1 MSLFYRDWMVK
12 FMLFSSM
19 KFVFVFLPIFFIVYY
34 LVGNKYRNYIAFAGS
49 MFFYSF
55 GELRYL
61 PLLLASVGI
70 HYLLSRLIHYSNNNK
85 QKKIYLLLGLCYS
98 FGMLFVFKYAAF
110 VFGLKQLA
118 LPLGISFYT
127 FQIVSYL
134 IDVYRGKIVPEKN
147 IIFLG
152 MYLCL
157 FPQLIAGPIVLYTDV
172 EKQIRL
178 RTHSL
183 ANIEMGLKYFVLGLA
198 SKMLI
203 ANVLGSLWNELKMI
217 GFSSISTPMA
227 WLGMFAFS
235 FQIYFDFN
243 GYSLMAIG
251 LGQMMGF
258 TIPKNF
264 DHPYTARSVTEF
276 WRRWHITLGRWFR
289 EYVYIPLGGSKVP
302 KYRMIFNLFIVWTLT
317 GIWHGAGWNF
327 VLWGITLFVLIAVEK
342 LWLYKILDK
351 YKFGSHLYLLLVI
364 PMSWMLFAIDSIKN
378 IAIYFQRLLPFLG
391 KTSSVFVKN
400 TDFLQ
405 ALNKYGIF
413 FVAAIVCSTS
423 IPEKMMKNYGKKQIV
438 VLFLLL
444 LFWISVWQMMTTLNN
459 PFLYFRF

>member
-1 MSLFYRDWMVK
+1 
-12 FMLFSSM
+12 MLFSSM
-19 KFVFVFLPIFFIVYY
+19 KFVFVFLPIFLLLYY
-34 LVGNKYRNYIAFAGS
+34 MVPNKYRNYIAFAGS

-61 PLLLASVGI
+61 PLLLSSVGI
-70 HYLLSRLIHYSNNNK
+70 HYLLSRLIHCSENNK
-85 QKKIYLLLGLCYS
+85 QKKIYLLLGLSYS

-134 IDVYRGKIVPEKN
+134 IDVYRGKVIPEKN

-157 FPQLIAGPIVLYTDV
+157 FPQLIAGPIVLYADI
-172 EKQIRL
+172 EKQIHV

-183 ANIEMGLKYFVLGLA
+183 ALIEEGLKFFVLGLA

-203 ANVLGSLWNELKMI
+203 ANVLGSLWSELKMV

-251 LGQMMGF
+251 LGKMMGF

-264 DHPYTARSVTEF
+264 NNPYIARSVTEF
-276 WRRWHITLGRWFR
+276 WRRWHITLGTWFR

-302 KYRMIFNLFIVWTLT
+302 KYRMIVNLFIVWTLT

-327 VLWGITLFVLIAVEK
+327 VLWGISLFTLIAVEK
-342 LWLYKILDK
+342 LWLHGILDK
-351 YKFGSHLYLLLVI
+351 YKILSHLYLLTVI
-364 PMSWMLFAIDSIKN
+364 PMTWMLFAIDSLQDIG
-378 IAIYFQRLLPFLG
+378 IFFQRLMPFVG
-391 KTSSVFVKN
+391 KTSSAVIKY
-400 TDFLQ
+400 TDFPQ

-413 FVAAIVCSTS
+413 FVAAIFCVTS
-423 IPEKMMKNYGKKQIV
+423 FPEKLMEHYGKKQIV
-438 VLFLLL
+438 MLILLL